1 MEQDDALPEV
11 KPVDGLDGVTVASA
25 AAGQSVSGCI
35 DAEGS
40 PYVWGMGT
48 TNQLA
53 KGEDDDSD
61 EALPKKIAQTKA
73 FNNQRVLQLEFGG
86 QHVAMLCQAK

>member
-1 MEQDDALPEV
+1 M
-11 KPVDGLDGVTVASA
+11 
-25 AAGQSVSGCI
+25 
-35 DAEGS
+35 
-40 PYVWGMGT
+40 WGMGT